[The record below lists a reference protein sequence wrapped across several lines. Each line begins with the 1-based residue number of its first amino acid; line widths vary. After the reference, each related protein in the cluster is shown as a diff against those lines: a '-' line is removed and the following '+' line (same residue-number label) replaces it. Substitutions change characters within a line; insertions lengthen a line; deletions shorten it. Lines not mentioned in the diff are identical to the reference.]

1 MNRGVL
7 FLTVIIIAICSS
19 CKSNWSGC
27 GRDYYEHKFG
37 AYINGQEYHELER
50 AFSFNDQIY
59 GGFSACSFYNSTG
72 IYIKGE
78 KARGIVSRKGDTSYG
93 FEVGMYIDSTQYDS
107 STRYFFSDTT
117 LSLSD
122 LFRRKEMVLAPILI
136 GSLKRQNPGDS
147 YNPTVYTIKEG
158 WLLLGDN
165 ECIYTTAPDFGSTH
179 YDFVYS
185 YSCARFEFVAKS
197 DSGEVLNVTD
207 GYCKYDFF

>member
-1 MNRGVL
+1 MSKNLEHILMDKSIMNWKEL
-7 FLTVIIIAICSS
+7 FPLMTKYMAVSLLALFII
-19 CKSNWSGC
+19 
-27 GRDYYEHKFG
+27 RL
-37 AYINGQEYHELER
+37 AYILKEKRLVVLLVAKVTHLMDLRWGCISIAHNMTPR
-50 AFSFNDQIY
+50 P
-59 GGFSACSFYNSTG
+59 G
-72 IYIKGE
+72 I
-78 KARGIVSRKGDTSYG
+78 
-93 FEVGMYIDSTQYDS
+93 
-107 STRYFFSDTT
+107 FFSDTT
-117 LSLSD
+117 LSLSE